1 MPSERSEKGMEFNMK
16 LKALKNDD
24 ILIEKDKFNLGVSS
38 TLSRAEKNTNTP
50 VVLKSLLN
58 MIQKRSS
65 MKRFLILLKILE
77 IEFPTEI

>member
-1 MPSERSEKGMEFNMK
+1 MEFNMK

>member
-1 MPSERSEKGMEFNMK
+1 MK

-50 VVLKSLLN
+50 VVLKS
-58 MIQKRSS
+58 
-65 MKRFLILLKILE
+65 
-77 IEFPTEI
+77 

>member
-1 MPSERSEKGMEFNMK
+1 MEFNMK

-24 ILIEKDKFNLGVSS
+24 ILIEKDKFNVGVSS

>member
-1 MPSERSEKGMEFNMK
+1 MK

-24 ILIEKDKFNLGVSS
+24 ILIEKDKFNVGVSS